1 MKLYRE
7 VGLQAPDMSRLE
19 IVSGTSHPDLA
30 AAVAAQLRTTLDPDC
45 QVVSSVGR
53 FADGEV
59 SVKIHRNVRDRDVYV
74 VHPVCRAAEDG
85 GSVNDALVEL
95 LLQLQTL
102 RLSGAGKVTAVVP
115 YYGYARQ
122 DRKAG
127 ARTPISAAAVAQVI
141 SAFSPTRVVTV
152 DLHCGQ
158 IQGFFPN
165 IPVDNLYAER
175 LIAAWVREHEH
186 SGPLCIVS
194 PDAGGVPRVRRLAG
208 LLGVTNI
215 VTVIKHRARANAVES
230 VSLIGDVTGCTCVI
244 LDDMVDTAGTV
255 CAAAAALK
263 ERGAVAVVV
272 AATHG
277 LFSGPAHDR
286 LAASRIDH
294 VVVTNTVPQTPY
306 PHATPAMTVLDIA
319 PLLADAICRLHEGRS
334 LSELFEC

>member
-1 MKLYRE
+1 
-7 VGLQAPDMSRLE
+7 MSNPE

-30 AAVAAQLRTTLDPDC
+30 AAVATQLRSVDPEC

-59 SVKIHRNVRDRDVYV
+59 SVKIHRNVRERDVYV
-74 VHPVCRAAEDG
+74 VHPVCRSPD

-95 LLQLQTL
+95 LLLLQTL

-141 SAFSPTRVVTV
+141 SAFAPTRVVTV

-175 LIAAWVREHEH
+175 LIAAWVRDHGPTH
-186 SGPLCIVS
+186 GPLCIVS

-230 VSLIGDVTGCTCVI
+230 VSLIGEVTGCTCVI

-263 ERGAVAVVV
+263 ERGAVEVVV

-286 LAASRIDH
+286 LAASCIDH
-294 VVVTNTVPQTPY
+294 MVVTNTVPQVPY
-306 PHATPAMTVLDIA
+306 PHAHPTMTVLDIA

-334 LSELFEC
+334 LSELFEA